1 MKLENWQAKPFN
13 FSCFPLWG
21 ELSRRNGQMSP
32 MKRGKCRKATK
43 GARPPRRRRWQAKP
57 SNFSCFPLWGEWILR
72 AKRVKDERGL
82 FFKNVA
88 NVHIGSVTN
97 LYRLDFHF
105 IPSSHFSSAVD
116 APSPSDFVCHLSRF
130 IGRACPKGESKIY
143 CKIYYLI
150 KNES

>member
-1 MKLENWQAKPFN
+1 
-13 FSCFPLWG
+13 
-21 ELSRRNGQMSP
+21 

-43 GARPPRRRRWQAKP
+43 GARPPRRRRWQTKSDGKGASAAEAK
-57 SNFSCFPLWGEWILR
+57 WILR

-130 IGRACPKGESKIY
+130 IGRACPKGESKIFFQYVHNRVYAGKPLSPKGKARSY
-143 CKIYYLI
+143 CRII
-150 KNES
+150 KK